1 MSLRRRR
8 LGFVIAAL
16 VVGLVTASC
25 GGSSTRT
32 APSSPSAS
40 VDPPSEV
47 DPNQF
52 IVDAY
57 ERATGTF
64 ADPLAQHNY
73 SSAIAECMSKAGFE
87 YAVPPMGNSVPGDID
102 RVAYIEAHGYG
113 VFERLD
119 AVPGNDPNEAIVAAL
134 SDAERDAYY
143 VALLGADS
151 DRKTVNDRNGVEY
164 QSYAGSGCIY
174 ASFEQLGVSMDEAMQ
189 NQALLDVAF
198 QEALAAVDSD
208 RAVVAGWDAWSR
220 CMSKAGYTVETRSE
234 ARALAHSYTDDPQ
247 TLEVKEQQLAAAD
260 VACDRRTS
268 LQAVLDDARTRHLG
282 AFYEANAEI
291 LRQYSANT

>member
-1 MSLRRRR
+1 MT
-8 LGFVIAAL
+8 AAL

-25 GGSSTRT
+25 GGSSTRV
-32 APSSPSAS
+32 ASSGSSAS
-40 VDPPSEV
+40 VAPPSEA

-73 SSAIAECMSKAGFE
+73 FSAIAECMSKAGFE
-87 YAVPPMGNSVPGDID
+87 YAVPAMGNNVPGDID
-102 RVAYIEAHGYG
+102 RVAYLDAHAYG

-119 AVPGNDPNEAIVAAL
+119 AVPGNDPNEAIVEAL

-174 ASFEQLGVSMDEAMQ
+174 ASFDQLGVSIDEAMQ

-208 RAVVAGWDAWSR
+208 RAVVAGWDAWSQ
-220 CMSKAGYTVETRSE
+220 CMSKAGYAVETRSE

-247 TLEVKEQQLAAAD
+247 TLQAKEKQLAAAD

-291 LRQYSANT
+291 LRQYSA